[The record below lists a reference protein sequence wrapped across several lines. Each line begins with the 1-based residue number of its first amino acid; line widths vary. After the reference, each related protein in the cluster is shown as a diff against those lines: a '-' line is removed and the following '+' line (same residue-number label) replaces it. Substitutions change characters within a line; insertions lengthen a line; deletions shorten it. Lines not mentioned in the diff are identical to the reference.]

1 MPYVLDQG
9 SGLAAAAVSRVTS
22 VARLLELLQE
32 SRLIRGAFPNRIR
45 PLYLLP
51 SRARA
56 EVIIRVRDVGDY
68 LAECAHGW
76 RRPIAVLVRRREV
89 GCFGHPAAHFGE
101 TLAHRHRRI
110 VTAGLLRGHGFIGAL
125 LRDLECAGL
134 VLAAHVTCGNA
145 QNDCAFED

>member
-32 SRLIRGAFPNRIR
+32 SRLIRGAFLNRIR

-76 RRPIAVLVRRREV
+76 RRPIAVLVRRREF
-89 GCFGHPAAHFGE
+89 GRFGHPTAHLGE
-101 TLAHRHRRI
+101 TLAQRQRRI
-110 VTAGLLRGHGFIGAL
+110 VIAGLLRGHGFFGAL
-125 LRDLECAGL
+125 LCDLEGTGL
-134 VLAAHVTCGNA
+134 VVADHATCGNA
-145 QNDCAFED
+145 HDDCAFED